1 MISTSDFRKGK
12 KIKVEGQLWE
22 IVDFQNARTAQRRAK
37 VTIKLRNLK
46 TGQVLERIYASGETF
61 EEPEFEHRSM
71 QYMYTDGTA
80 WNFMDNATYEQV
92 ALTNEHLEG
101 YAEFLM
107 ENHDYKILYF
117 EGKPISLDLPSAV
130 ILVVT
135 DSEPGVKGDSVSN
148 LTKSATLETG
158 LVVKVPLFI
167 KIGDKVK
174 VDTRTKEYLER
185 ATG

>member
-71 QYMYTDGTA
+71 QYMYTDGTV

-117 EGKPISLDLPSAV
+117 EGNPISLDLPSAV

-135 DSEPGVKGDSVSN
+135 DSDPGVKGDSVSN